1 MKSFLKI
8 CAAAGLCLVAASESA
23 LAQKWEIGGGAG
35 GSFYSAKTVSR
46 ASLTADAKF
55 DTGWGVT
62 GYVGHN
68 VYNKVA
74 GEIRYSFLKNDAKL
88 TSGSA
93 QALFGA
99 NAHAIHYDVLLHATG
114 VDSKIRPFVA
124 VGGGIKVYQGTGREV
139 VAQPLGN
146 LAFLTKTSEYKPMAT
161 FGAGVKLNV
170 SKRIGFRV
178 EVKDYFSQ
186 FPKEVIAPAS
196 GSKLNGDWI
205 HNFVAMVS
213 VSLLL

>member
-1 MKSFLKI
+1 MKSLLQLS
-8 CAAAGLCLVAASESA
+8 AVATLCFVAASEPA
-23 LAQKWEIGGGAG
+23 LAQKWEIGGGVG
-35 GSFYSAKTVSR
+35 GSFYTAKTVSR
-46 ASLTADAKF
+46 ASVTGDAKF
-55 DTGWGVT
+55 DSGWGAT

-68 VYNKVA
+68 MYNKVA
-74 GEIRYSFLKNDAKL
+74 GELRYSYLKNDAKL
-88 TSGSA
+88 SSGSA

-99 NAHAIHYDVLLHATG
+99 NSHAIHYDILIHATG

-124 VGGGIKVYQGTGREV
+124 VGGGIKVFQGTGREV

-170 SKRIGFRV
+170 SRRLGFRV

-196 GSKLNGDWI
+196 GSKLSGDWI
-205 HNFVAMVS
+205 HNFVAMAS
-213 VSLLL
+213 ISLLL